1 MVKMNYLYNKLLN
14 QEVNIFGKSIA
25 SADLL
30 IMLFILIGE
39 TVRLIVPFINNPIN
53 ALWSDPGRW
62 WQYATAGTQVQPITF
77 MDPIF
82 YQMWLSFVA
91 KFTLEIPELTA
102 LYAAL
107 LSVSMPWLWYRFF
120 RELLPSKRMAMIG
133 WALIACLPSW
143 IGIYSYFMTETLLLN
158 LLGLSLWMSW
168 RSKRKKDVGSFA
180 LAAFFWCLASL
191 TRAIAAPLAAAVTF
205 FVWQRMD
212 NKVTSATAAS
222 VIIVFIL
229 GVLSYRSYV
238 QTGMVAPLGQPY
250 INRIYAES
258 GKEQIVVNYYSSV
271 NNLHYQYNWSNSSM
285 KLAPLEPFS
294 DWRSPRVGTG
304 AVTVNIDLNNLS
316 ESWAQAKH
324 NADLNKPP
332 VIPLLVENI
341 IYIFFGPS
349 WPDINRDH
357 FFELASIWSRFIW
370 APLFII
376 AFVFLIQ
383 MIRRGE
389 GENAKPLLAA
399 LILWFLIQ
407 GLSMISIN
415 EGRYRKPIEGF
426 IITAVL
432 LGISSRSKLRTQD
445 KVD

>member
-1 MVKMNYLYNKLLN
+1 MKFLNNKLLN
-14 QEVNIFGKSIA
+14 QRVNIYGKSF
-25 SADLL
+25 SRADLF
-30 IMLFILIGE
+30 IILFILIGE
-39 TVRLIVPFINNPIN
+39 IARFIVPFIHNPIN

-62 WQYATAGTQVQPITF
+62 WKYASTGIQVEPLTF

-91 KFTLEIPELTA
+91 KFTLEIPELTG

-107 LSVSMPWLWYRFF
+107 LSASMPWLWYRFF
-120 RELLPSKRMAMIG
+120 RELLPSKRTAMIG

-168 RSKRKKDVGSFA
+168 RSKRKRDVASFA
-180 LAAFFWCLASL
+180 LAAFFWCLAGL
-191 TRAIAAPLAAAVTF
+191 TRGIAAPLAAAVTI
-205 FVWQRMD
+205 FVWLRMD
-212 NKVTSATAAS
+212 KKIASAMAAS
-222 VIIVFIL
+222 VIIILIL

-238 QTGMVAPLGQPY
+238 QTGMVAPLGQPH

-258 GKEQIVVNYYSSV
+258 GKEQIIINYYSSGS
-271 NNLHYQYNWSNSSM
+271 NLHYQYNWGSSSIQ
-285 KLAPLEPFS
+285 LAPLEPFS
-294 DWRSPRVGTG
+294 DWGSSRVGSG
-304 AVTVNIDLNNLS
+304 DVTVMIDLDNLS
-316 ESWAQAKH
+316 ESWALAKH
-324 NADLNKPP
+324 KVDMTKPP
-332 VIPLLVENI
+332 VIPLLMENI

-349 WPDINRDH
+349 WPDINKDH
-357 FFELASIWSRFIW
+357 FFELMSIWSRFIW

-376 AFVFLIQ
+376 AIVLLIQ

-389 GENAKPLLAA
+389 GENARPLLAA

-432 LGISSRSKLRTQD
+432 LGISSRSRLRTQE
-445 KVD
+445 KEN